1 MRVAQAM
8 AGAAHGGAEAY
19 FVRLVVALARA
30 GLDQHAICRPT
41 PARLAALG
49 AAGVPTTT
57 ARFGGPLDPVTPFV
71 MRRCLARTRP
81 DLVVT
86 WMTRATVH
94 VPRGAF
100 VHMARLGGYY
110 DLARYRRCDHLMVN
124 TQALRTWA
132 IAEGWSDER
141 VHHVPNFADANI
153 QAPVARADLATPAD
167 APVVLAMGR
176 LHPNK
181 AFDVLIEA
189 LVELP
194 RAVLWLAGE
203 GPLRTPLEDLAR
215 RRGVAGRVRFLGWRD
230 DTAALL
236 AAADVLA
243 CPSRHEPLGNVV
255 LEAWAHG
262 VPVVAARAAGPA
274 ELIRDGVDGLL
285 VGTNDV
291 HALAGAL
298 GRVIE
303 DRVLAAAL
311 AQAGRAAYARD
322 HTEPVVVARTLDL
335 FKAVV

>member
-1 MRVAQAM
+1 M
-8 AGAAHGGAEAY
+8 AGAVHGGAEAY
-19 FVRLVVALARA
+19 FVRLVAALARA
-30 GLDQHAICRPT
+30 GLDQHVICRPA
-41 PARLAALG
+41 PARLAALA

-57 ARFGGPLDPVTPFV
+57 ARFGGPLDLVTPFAV
-71 MRRCLARTRP
+71 RRCLARTRP
-81 DLVVT
+81 TLVVT

-94 VPRGAF
+94 VPRGAY

-110 DLARYRRCDHLMVN
+110 DLARYQRCDHLMVN
-124 TQALRTWA
+124 TRALRAWA
-132 IAEGWSDER
+132 IAGGWSADR
-141 VHHVPNFADANI
+141 VHHVPNFADAVV
-153 QAPVARADLATPAD
+153 QAPVARADLETPAD
-167 APVVLAMGR
+167 APVILALGR

-203 GPLRTPLEDLAR
+203 GPLRVPLEDLAR
-215 RRGVAGRVRFLGWRD
+215 RRGVAPRVRFLGWRD
-230 DTAALL
+230 DAAALL

-262 VPVVAARAAGPA
+262 VPVVAARATGPA

-285 VGTNDV
+285 VETEDV

-303 DRVLAAAL
+303 NRPLAMAL
-311 AQAGRAAYARD
+311 VKAGQEAYARD
-322 HTEPVVVARTLDL
+322 YAEPVVVARTLDL